1 MMDMK
6 LDLNS
11 RRPRIPVESMEVS
24 ISDNE
29 LNERYKKIQETSGIL
44 KMNGQIYEGVKVDDL
59 IYVTE
64 LGSGT
69 CGTVS
74 KRKIRAKTVAVKEMK
89 RTDNIQESK
98 RILMDLD
105 VVRKSNECPHI
116 VQCFGYI
123 ITEDYLYICMEVMAS
138 CFEKVLKNRN
148 YTGLPE
154 AIIGKVALAVV
165 EALSYLKNVHSLMH
179 RDIKP
184 SNILL
189 DWHGHIKLC
198 DFGIAGQLID
208 SKAASMSTGCY
219 AYLAPERVNGEPY
232 NVTAD
237 VWSLGITLV
246 QLAKGYFPYKA
257 DPKEELNVLVVVRER
272 IINEDPPQVDPKQ
285 FSAEFCD
292 FVKNCLLKSSQE
304 RAKYDKLSKMAFLI
318 NASQNELDVGHW
330 IENQDKYDPPFPPR
344 TD

>member
-1 MMDMK
+1 MKDMN
-6 LDLNS
+6 LDFNS

-29 LNERYKKIQETSGIL
+29 LNERYKKIKETSGIL

-59 IYVTE
+59 IYVAE
-64 LGSGT
+64 LGRGT

-74 KRKIRAKTVAVKEMK
+74 KRKIRARTVAVKEMK

-138 CFEKVLKNRN
+138 CFEKVLINRN

-198 DFGIAGQLID
+198 DFGISGQLID
-208 SKAASMSTGCY
+208 SKAASMSTGCQ
-219 AYLAPERVNGEPY
+219 AYLAPERVDRLPY

-246 QLAKGYFPYKA
+246 QLAKGYFPYRT
-257 DPKEELNVLVVVRER
+257 DPNEELTEFAVMLKIRDE
-272 IINEDPPQVDPKQ
+272 EPPQVDPEK

-292 FVKNCLLKSSQE
+292 FVKNCLLKSCQD
-304 RAKYDKLSKMAFLI
+304 RPKYDKLSKMAFLI
-318 NASQNELDVGHW
+318 SASQNELDVGHW

-344 TD
+344 TM